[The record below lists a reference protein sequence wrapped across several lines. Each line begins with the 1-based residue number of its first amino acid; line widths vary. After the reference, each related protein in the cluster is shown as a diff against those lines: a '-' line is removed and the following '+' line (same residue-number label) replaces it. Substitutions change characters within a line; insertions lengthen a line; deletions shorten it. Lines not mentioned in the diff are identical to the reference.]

1 MQDEVIVTPDAPKA
15 RALEQ
20 RQADRGK
27 AAAATKTRLVDPN
40 EAPYRR
46 PHSRPRVVQ
55 SGDRQQASRL

>member
-1 MQDEVIVTPDAPKA
+1 MQDEMIAPDAPQA

-27 AAAATKTRLVDPN
+27 AAAATETCLVDPD
-40 EAPYRR
+40 EAADRR
-46 PHSRPRVVQ
+46 PSSRPRDVQ